1 MPPVL
6 DCLLLD
12 FDGVLV
18 RHARHLRARHL
29 AASLGCSAAQIQ
41 AALFDSGLEQQHD
54 AGLDSTDYLQQLG
67 VALHTSVSVAHWQ
80 AARIAASPPQTGVI
94 ERVQRIARRL
104 PIAILTNNG
113 ALMAQTIPLIL
124 PTLATALHGR
134 ILCSGALG
142 GRKPDP
148 AVYVQALAR
157 LGVRAE
163 RTLFIDDL
171 FVNVRGARLAGL
183 HAETAN
189 DSRGFNKV
197 LKRYGLAAQPID
209 EEPP

>member
-1 MPPVL
+1 MTVAVE
-6 DCLLLD
+6 CLLLD

-18 RHARHLRARHL
+18 RHARHLRVRHL
-29 AASLGCSAAQIQ
+29 AASTGCSVAQVQ

-54 AGLDSTDYLQQLG
+54 AGLDSALYLQQVSAALG
-67 VALHTSVSVAHWQ
+67 STLSIAQWQ
-80 AARIAASPPQTGVI
+80 AARIAASLPQAGVI
-94 ERVQRIARRL
+94 ERIEQVARRL

-113 ALMAQTIPLIL
+113 AMMADTIPRIL

-148 AVYVQALAR
+148 AVFVQAVEL
-157 LGVRAE
+157 LGAGAG

-171 FVNVRGARLAGL
+171 FTNVRGARQAGL
-183 HAETAN
+183 QAETAA
-189 DSRGFNKV
+189 DSRSIGKV
-197 LKRYGLAAQPID
+197 LKRYGLV
-209 EEPP
+209 

>member
-1 MPPVL
+1 MAVAVE
-6 DCLLLD
+6 CLLLD

-18 RHARHLRARHL
+18 RHARHLRVRHL
-29 AASLGCSAAQIQ
+29 AASTGCSVAQVQ

-54 AGLDSTDYLQQLG
+54 AGLDSTLYLQQVSAALG
-67 VALHTSVSVAHWQ
+67 STLSIAQWQ
-80 AARIAASPPQTGVI
+80 AARIAASLPQAGVI
-94 ERVQRIARRL
+94 ERIEQVARRL

-113 ALMAQTIPLIL
+113 ALMADTIPHIL

-148 AVYVQALAR
+148 AVFVQAVELLGAR
-157 LGVRAE
+157 AA

-171 FVNVRGARLAGL
+171 FTNVRGARQAGL
-183 HAETAN
+183 QAETAT
-189 DSRGFNKV
+189 DSRSIGKV
-197 LKRYGLAAQPID
+197 LKRYGLP
-209 EEPP
+209 

>member
-1 MPPVL
+1 MAVAVE
-6 DCLLLD
+6 CLLLD

-18 RHARHLRARHL
+18 RHARHLRVRHL
-29 AASLGCSAAQIQ
+29 AASTGCSVAQVQ

-54 AGLDSTDYLQQLG
+54 AGLDSTLYLQQVSAALG
-67 VALHTSVSVAHWQ
+67 STLSIAQWQ
-80 AARIAASPPQTGVI
+80 AARIAASLPQAGVI
-94 ERVQRIARRL
+94 ERIEQVARRL

-113 ALMAQTIPLIL
+113 ALMADTIPPIL

-148 AVYVQALAR
+148 AVFVQAVELLGAR
-157 LGVRAE
+157 AG

-171 FVNVRGARLAGL
+171 FTNVRGARQAGL
-183 HAETAN
+183 QAETAA
-189 DSRGFNKV
+189 DSRSIGKV
-197 LKRYGLAAQPID
+197 LKRYALV
-209 EEPP
+209 

>member
-1 MPPVL
+1 MTVAVE
-6 DCLLLD
+6 CLLLD

-18 RHARHLRARHL
+18 RHARHLRVRHL
-29 AASLGCSAAQIQ
+29 AASTGCSVAQVQ

-54 AGLDSTDYLQQLG
+54 AGLDSARYLQQVSAALG
-67 VALHTSVSVAHWQ
+67 STLSIAQWQ
-80 AARIAASPPQTGVI
+80 AARIAASLPQAGVI
-94 ERVQRIARRL
+94 ERIEQVARRL

-113 ALMAQTIPLIL
+113 ALMADTIPRIL

-148 AVYVQALAR
+148 AVFVQAVELLGAR
-157 LGVRAE
+157 AG

-171 FVNVRGARLAGL
+171 FTNVRGARQAGL
-183 HAETAN
+183 LAETAA
-189 DSRGFNKV
+189 DSRSIGKV
-197 LKRYGLAAQPID
+197 LKRYGLV
-209 EEPP
+209 

>member
-1 MPPVL
+1 MLPMPLAV

-18 RHARHLRARHL
+18 RHARHLRVRHL
-29 AASLGCSAAQIQ
+29 AASTGRSAAQVQ

-54 AGLDSTDYLQQLG
+54 AGLDGTLYLQQLG
-67 VALHTSVSVAHWQ
+67 AALGTTVSIAQWQ
-80 AARIAASPPQTGVI
+80 DARIAASSPQAGVI
-94 ERVQRIARRL
+94 ERVERIARDL

-113 ALMAQTIPLIL
+113 ALMAQTIPRIL
-124 PTLATALHGR
+124 PTLAEALHGR

-148 AVYVQALAR
+148 AVFAQAMAL
-157 LGVRAE
+157 LGARAE

-171 FVNVRGARLAGL
+171 FVNVRGARQAGL
-183 HAETAN
+183 QAETAS
-189 DSRGFNKV
+189 DSRSIGKV
-197 LKRYGLAAQPID
+197 VKRYGLA
-209 EEPP
+209 

>member
-1 MPPVL
+1 MAVAVE
-6 DCLLLD
+6 CLLLD

-18 RHARHLRARHL
+18 RHARHLRVRHL
-29 AASLGCSAAQIQ
+29 AASTGCSVAQVQ

-54 AGLDSTDYLQQLG
+54 AGLDSTLYLQQVSAALG
-67 VALHTSVSVAHWQ
+67 STLSIAQWQ
-80 AARIAASPPQTGVI
+80 AARIAASLPQAGVI
-94 ERVQRIARRL
+94 ERIEQLTRRL

-113 ALMAQTIPLIL
+113 ALMADTIPRIL

-148 AVYVQALAR
+148 AVFVQAVELLGAR
-157 LGVRAE
+157 AG

-171 FVNVRGARLAGL
+171 FTNVRGARQAGL
-183 HAETAN
+183 QAETAT
-189 DSRGFNKV
+189 DSRSIGKA
-197 LKRYGLAAQPID
+197 LKRYGLP
-209 EEPP
+209 

>member
-1 MPPVL
+1 MTVAVE
-6 DCLLLD
+6 CLLLD

-18 RHARHLRARHL
+18 RHARHLRVRHL
-29 AASLGCSAAQIQ
+29 AASTGCSVAQVQ

-54 AGLDSTDYLQQLG
+54 AGLDSTLYLQQVSAALG
-67 VALHTSVSVAHWQ
+67 STLSIAQWQ
-80 AARIAASPPQTGVI
+80 AARIAASLPQAGVI
-94 ERVQRIARRL
+94 ERIEQVARRL

-113 ALMAQTIPLIL
+113 ALMADTIPRIL

-148 AVYVQALAR
+148 AVFMQAVEL
-157 LGVRAE
+157 LGAGAG

-171 FVNVRGARLAGL
+171 FTNVRGARQAGL
-183 HAETAN
+183 QAETAA
-189 DSRGFNKV
+189 DSRSIGKV
-197 LKRYGLAAQPID
+197 LKRYALP
-209 EEPP
+209 

>member
-1 MPPVL
+1 MPVAV

-18 RHARHLRARHL
+18 RHARHLRVRHL
-29 AASLGCSAAQIQ
+29 AASTGRSAAQVQ

-54 AGLDSTDYLQQLG
+54 AGLDSTLYLQRLG
-67 VALHTSVSVAHWQ
+67 AALGSTVSIGQWQ
-80 AARIAASPPQTGVI
+80 DARIAASSPQAGVI
-94 ERVQRIARRL
+94 ERVERIARDL

-113 ALMAQTIPLIL
+113 ALMAQTIPRIL
-124 PTLATALHGR
+124 PTLAEALHGR

-148 AVYVQALAR
+148 AVF
-157 LGVRAE
+157 VRAMTLLGARAG

-171 FVNVRGARLAGL
+171 FVNVRGARQAGL
-183 HAETAN
+183 HAETAA
-189 DSRGFNKV
+189 DSRSVGKV
-197 LKRYGLAAQPID
+197 LKRYGLG
-209 EEPP
+209 

>member
-1 MPPVL
+1 MTVAVE
-6 DCLLLD
+6 CLLLD

-18 RHARHLRARHL
+18 RHARHLRVRHL
-29 AASLGCSAAQIQ
+29 AASTGCSVAQVQ

-54 AGLDSTDYLQQLG
+54 AGLDSALYLQQVSAALG
-67 VALHTSVSVAHWQ
+67 STLSIAQWQ
-80 AARIAASPPQTGVI
+80 AARIAASLPQAGVI
-94 ERVQRIARRL
+94 ERIEQVARRL

-113 ALMAQTIPLIL
+113 ALMADTIPRIL

-148 AVYVQALAR
+148 AVFVQAVEL
-157 LGVRAE
+157 LGAGAG

-171 FVNVRGARLAGL
+171 FTNVRGARQAGL
-183 HAETAN
+183 QAETAA
-189 DSRGFNKV
+189 DSRSIGKV
-197 LKRYGLAAQPID
+197 LKRYGLP
-209 EEPP
+209 

>member
-1 MPPVL
+1 MTVAVE
-6 DCLLLD
+6 CLLLD

-18 RHARHLRARHL
+18 RHARHLRVRHL
-29 AASLGCSAAQIQ
+29 AASTGCRVAQVQ

-54 AGLDSTDYLQQLG
+54 AGLDSALYLQQVSAALG
-67 VALHTSVSVAHWQ
+67 STLSIAQWQ
-80 AARIAASPPQTGVI
+80 AARIAASLPQAGVI
-94 ERVQRIARRL
+94 ERIEQVARRL

-113 ALMAQTIPLIL
+113 ALMADTIPRIL

-148 AVYVQALAR
+148 AVFVQAVELLGAR
-157 LGVRAE
+157 AG

-171 FVNVRGARLAGL
+171 FTNVRGARQAGL
-183 HAETAN
+183 QAETAA
-189 DSRGFNKV
+189 DSRSIGKV
-197 LKRYGLAAQPID
+197 LKRYALV
-209 EEPP
+209 